1 MAINNSRYGSNQ
13 QPPRNRA
20 FDLPPTG
27 IASSLLAK
35 KKKKTPPKA
44 TKKAAKR
51 AVGPPRPGVSAAGG
65 PPPMLRK
72 RETKPPAAIATPTTA
87 TAQGPQ
93 LTAREN
99 LYRTP
104 VRTPP
109 QAGAA
114 AVPTRQ
120 PQTAREK
127 FYSNPI
133 GVRGRDTAVAPAGAE
148 EYDRYA
154 REHGEPTLSELYP
167 IPPISDED
175 RKLLEKSG
183 YYRGR
188 QLPPPGTQPD
198 ADPLAGTPDDPRY
211 LREGLHRIPQQ
222 QQQPEQPGTGVQFP
236 PPGGEV
242 ADADPLAGT
251 PDDPRY
257 LGESLY
263 RTTEQQQQAA
273 AQVEVGPSIFEGIPR
288 SAAPEGGL
296 FEGVGA
302 GQSIFEARPGLAEVP
317 PDQAF
322 GLPDSGRVKRWSGAG
337 RETPEQLEQRR
348 LDIKTAKQRGMRYGE
363 YVAMVEDQANVD
375 KAIAGRRTHE
385 REMATIKAGPEHWQ
399 KWLEMDKQSYD
410 RLQDELTAV
419 RRAKESGDTETRE
432 AAEAR
437 ETQLIARIRKEN
449 AAWITASKA
458 IISNLEKTVAAL
470 QAQLKEGTT
479 ANNSATKAEIA
490 RSKQFTSDF
499 VKMHKEEDTEAQAV
513 LRENLRR
520 SNPDLYNQTVLKVMG
535 KSSIDKVEAENPG
548 LAAKMED
555 LQGWANQLSSATD
568 ENDKRRILR
577 VITREIQNFESLEH
591 GDQSEEVQKFLGFLR
606 HVRPTGEAAAETD
619 DRPPP
624 TSPATASR
632 AQEIGNRTG
641 LPPIPGVTA
650 LLRGAGATG
659 EPPLAREPAPV
670 SQPPEQQPAGV
681 VARDDG
687 TVQTPWG
694 TMSHGS
700 ETTLTDGRRIR
711 WNSNTKEFEIL

>member
-27 IASSLLAK
+27 VASSLLAK

-44 TKKAAKR
+44 TKKVAKR

-72 RETKPPAAIATPTTA
+72 RETKPPAAIAAPTAA

-114 AVPTRQ
+114 AVPTGQ

-133 GVRGRDTAVAPAGAE
+133 GVPGRDTAATW
-148 EYDRYA
+148 
-154 REHGEPTLSELYP
+154 EHLKVDQSIPVKERLAALRGEP
-167 IPPISDED
+167 
-175 RKLLEKSG
+175 
-183 YYRGR
+183 
-188 QLPPPGTQPD
+188 
-198 ADPLAGTPDDPRY
+198 
-211 LREGLHRIPQQ
+211 PQQ
-222 QQQPEQPGTGVQFP
+222 QADAVVPQSGIQQQADAAVTPAPLPGTGTGVQFP

-242 ADADPLAGT
+242 AGAEPLAGT
-251 PDDPRY
+251 PFSR
-257 LGESLY
+257 ESLY
-263 RTTEQQQQAA
+263 RTPEQQQQAA
-273 AQVEVGPSIFEGIPR
+273 AQVEAGPSIFEGIPR
-288 SAAPEGGL
+288 SDAPEGGL
-296 FEGVGA
+296 FEGEPQA

-399 KWLEMDKQSYD
+399 KWLEMEKQSYD
-410 RLQDELTAV
+410 RLLDEKNAV
-419 RRAKESGDTETRE
+419 AQAMKSQNRETSE
-432 AAEAR
+432 AAAQRWEQIQR
-437 ETQLIARIRKEN
+437 EEKAKYQVFKDAVGVALPN
-449 AAWITASKA
+449 A
-458 IISNLEKTVAAL
+458 EKTIAAL
-470 QAQLKEGTT
+470 QKQLKEGTT
-479 ANNSATKAEIA
+479 AINLIDSSKTKDKIA
-490 RSKQFTSDF
+490 RLRGFTDAY
-499 VKMHKEEDTEAQAV
+499 VAIEKEDNPKAQAV
-513 LRENLRR
+513 MRQSIRELY
-520 SNPDLYNQTVLKVMG
+520 PDLYNQTVLRIEG
-535 KSSIDKVEAENPG
+535 ESSIKKVEAENPG

-619 DRPPP
+619 DRPPDRQP
-624 TSPATASR
+624 ISPATVSKD
-632 AQEIGNRTG
+632 QEIGNQTG

-659 EPPLAREPAPV
+659 EPPLAREPASV
-670 SQPPEQQPAGV
+670 SQPPSSLALPQGRQPAGQV
-681 VARDDG
+681 PDRG
-687 TVQTPWG
+687 QSGIT
-694 TMSHGS
+694 HGA
-700 ETTLTDGRRIR
+700 EKMYNGKRVR
-711 WNSNTKEFEIL
+711 WNSNTNQFETV